1 MKFEQNFELLDKDNP
16 ALGQIATIPW
26 DIETFGFGVA
36 DYKFDYS
43 QNPTSHNR
51 VISKKIEQWAKQNN
65 IELIGTTAE
74 ANDYSQIAFIQ
85 SLGFRYIDTTILVKY
100 PNIQQSQYPKSNLV
114 IAPAIAE
121 QLDEIV
127 QISSDVFE
135 TGRYH
140 SDKSFPK
147 KLADKRYRDWVK
159 RAFHKENQQ
168 ELFVLQKN
176 NQICAFLV
184 IEIKGKEGRLHLNAV
199 SRNFQG
205 KGIGSDSIALMLSY
219 YKNNGVENAITKVSV
234 SNTRAL
240 NLHSKLGA
248 QFENSQILFHWHAP
262 WAKHL
267 LTIET
272 N

>member
-1 MKFEQNFELLDKDNP
+1 MKFEQQFELVSKDNP
-16 ALGQIATIPW
+16 TFGQIALIPW

-43 QNPTSHNR
+43 QNLTSHNR
-51 VISKKIEQWAKQNN
+51 VISEKIELWAKQNN

-74 ANDYSQIAFIQ
+74 ANDYSKIAFIQ
-85 SLGFRYIDTTILVKY
+85 SLGFMYIDTTILVNY
-100 PNIQQSQYPKSNLV
+100 PNVQQSQYPKSNLV
-114 IAPAIAE
+114 ITPAIAE

-127 QISSDVFE
+127 QISGDVFE

-140 SDKSFPK
+140 SDYSFPK
-147 KLADKRYRDWVK
+147 KLADKRYQDWVK

-168 ELFVLQKN
+168 ELFVLQKD

-184 IEIKGKEGRLHLNAV
+184 IEIKEKEGRLHLNAV
-199 SRNFQG
+199 SCDFQG
-205 KGIGSDSIALMLSY
+205 KGIGLESIASMLFY
-219 YKNNGVENAITKVSV
+219 FKNKGVEKATTKISV

-248 QFENSQILFHWHAP
+248 QFENPQILFHWHAP

-267 LTIET
+267 VKEET